1 MIGQKVGGYRG
12 IEKRSEKR
20 PASALVVRAT
30 GTLLAHRGIYAPHL
44 AAESQASAMSELQ
57 EHRNQSHSLTQ
68 PQRPLAGVRREEALQ
83 AGGRSHTCHCDPVE
97 GWCLLSAHH
106 HSACAGQGPW
116 TWHGLGPAVPRL
128 LGTFTPTALKQ
139 GYLWWR
145 KLFFFSFNHFMV
157 FYTFN
162 HIT

>member
-20 PASALVVRAT
+20 PASALVLRAT
-30 GTLLAHRGIYAPHL
+30 GTLLADRGIYAPHL

-83 AGGRSHTCHCDPVE
+83 AGGRRLFRQVGGAVPATVT
-97 GWCLLSAHH
+97 LLK
-106 HSACAGQGPW
+106 AGASSQPII
-116 TWHGLGPAVPRL
+116 TLHVQDMALGLG
-128 LGTFTPTALKQ
+128 
-139 GYLWWR
+139 
-145 KLFFFSFNHFMV
+145 MV
-157 FYTFN
+157 LDLRS
-162 HIT
+162 HASWGLSPLPL